1 MPRNPVLV
9 GDRSFALKKDAE
21 QACRDV
27 LYRYDPG
34 HRVTG
39 IADEQFLLDL
49 LELHPERD
57 EKLGCGVAHFEVR
70 VNPKFVRQ
78 RSFYLVRVDRSE
90 TDFSFMKCLRPPSHR
105 QLVMGAMRH
114 EVSNQVYEFAEE
126 TYRSPAPV
134 LCAVT
139 GRVVAREEA
148 HVDHSSPT
156 FLELAEQFVGEQGG
170 WDETVIARA
179 DGSIGV
185 QLGRDDQARAWRD
198 YHCRNAT
205 LRVVSIEANLS
216 LLSEVRECV
225 VSGPWRHQT

>member
-9 GDRSFALKKDAE
+9 GNRSFALKKDAE
-21 QACRDV
+21 QACREI

-34 HRVTG
+34 HRVSG
-39 IADEQFLLDL
+39 IADELFLLDL
-49 LELHPERD
+49 LELHPQRN
-57 EKLGCGVAHFEVR
+57 EKLGCGIAHFEVR

-78 RSFYLVRVDRSE
+78 RSFYLVRIDRSE

-114 EVSNQVYEFAEE
+114 EVSTQVYEFAEE
-126 TYRSPAPV
+126 TYHSTAPV

-139 GRVVAREEA
+139 GRAVAREKA

-156 FLELAEQFVGEQGG
+156 FLELAEQFVVEQGG
-170 WDETVIARA
+170 WGEMVIARA

-185 QLGRDDQARAWRD
+185 QLGRDDQASAWRD
-198 YHCRNAT
+198 YHRRNAT
-205 LRVVSIEANLS
+205 LRIVSIEANLS
-216 LLSEVRECV
+216 LLKRGSRVP
-225 VSGPWRHQT
+225 G